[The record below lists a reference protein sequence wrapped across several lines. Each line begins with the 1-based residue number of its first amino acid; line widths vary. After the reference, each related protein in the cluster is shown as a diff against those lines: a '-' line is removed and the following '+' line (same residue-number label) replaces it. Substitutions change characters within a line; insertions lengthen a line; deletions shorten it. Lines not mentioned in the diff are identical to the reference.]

1 MNSIIL
7 VGNLVADPEIH
18 TTKSGVKAARFR
30 LAVQRRFQ
38 NAQGVREA
46 DFIDCIAW
54 RGTAEIA
61 EKYLRKGNSAGVR
74 GQLMTRT
81 YDAQDG
87 TKRWTAE
94 VNVEELQLMRSG
106 NRESAPMP
114 EEPPASQAGANN
126 IGFEEVTD
134 DELPF

>member
-7 VGNLVADPEIH
+7 VGNLVADPEIR
-18 TTKSGVKAARFR
+18 TTQTGVKAARFR

-46 DFIDCIAW
+46 DFIDCICW

-74 GQLMTRT
+74 GSLMTRT

-94 VNVEELQLMRSG
+94 VNVEELQLMRNG

-114 EEPPASQAGANN
+114 EEPYAPQADSR
-126 IGFEEVTD
+126 GFTEVTD

>member
-7 VGNLVADPEIH
+7 VGNLVADPEIR
-18 TTKSGVKAARFR
+18 TTQTGVKAARFR

-46 DFIDCIAW
+46 DFIDCICW

-74 GQLMTRT
+74 GSLMTRT

-94 VNVEELQLMRSG
+94 VNVEELQLMRNG

-114 EEPPASQAGANN
+114 EEPYATQADSR
-126 IGFEEVTD
+126 GFTEVTD